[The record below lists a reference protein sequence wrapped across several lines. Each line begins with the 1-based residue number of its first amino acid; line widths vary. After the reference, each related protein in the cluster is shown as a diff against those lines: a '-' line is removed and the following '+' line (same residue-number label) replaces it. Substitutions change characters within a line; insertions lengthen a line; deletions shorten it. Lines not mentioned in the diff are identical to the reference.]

1 MQRSTTSCK
10 RKAERGIMSRLLSFE
25 TLHNTRDLGG
35 MRAADGRRIKNG
47 RLIRSAR
54 LSDIS
59 THDQEVLAGLLDT
72 VVDFRDVAERLE
84 HPDTDLKGV
93 TCIDLPLLD
102 QLAAGVTRD
111 VNSEQE
117 MLSKTVD
124 DPVKAIRIISGIYT
138 SLVMNEFIVS
148 QYGRFLRI
156 LLEQHDKAVLWH
168 CSGGKDRAGIGA
180 VLVEEIL
187 GVPREDIVADYMKTN
202 DYLSESK
209 ETMIQH
215 VKQKVPAGTKIS
227 CEALECLY
235 YAKREYIDAFYHAV
249 EQKYGDIRTFLQEG
263 LQLTQ
268 EDIDRMREMYLE
280 ELY

>member
-1 MQRSTTSCK
+1 
-10 RKAERGIMSRLLSFE
+10 MSRLLTFE

-35 MRAADGRRIKNG
+35 MIAADGRKIKSG

-54 LSDIS
+54 LSDLS
-59 THDQEVLAGLLDT
+59 FHDQEVLTGLLDT

-84 HPDTDLKGV
+84 HPDTELKGV
-93 TCIDLPLLD
+93 TYIDLPLLD

-124 DPVKAIRIISGIYT
+124 DPVKAIQIISGIYT
-138 SLVMNEFIVS
+138 SFVMNDFVVS

-156 LLEQHDKAVLWH
+156 LLEQHDRAVLWH

-187 GVPREDIVADYMKTN
+187 GVSREDIIADYMKTN
-202 DYLSESK
+202 DYLSEGK
-209 ETMIQH
+209 EAMIQH
-215 VKQKVPAGTKIS
+215 VTQKVPAGTKVS
-227 CEALECLY
+227 YEALECLY

-249 EQKYGDIRTFLQEG
+249 EQKYGDFQTFLQGG
-263 LQLTQ
+263 LQLSQ
-268 EDIDRMREMYLE
+268 EDIECMREMYLE
-280 ELY
+280 G